1 MQSNF
6 WADSKKFGPAQ
17 KILRPV
23 KGQGK
28 SIAITAFLYI
38 LIKIESSTSGQR
50 INKFMIS
57 LIIFTIILNRG
68 DCKGDQEW
76 NCKCVSQNDVEVDAD
91 ISDVEYEN
99 FDA

>member
-1 MQSNF
+1 MF
-6 WADSKKFGPAQ
+6 VMVILVCCIFG
-17 KILRPV
+17 
-23 KGQGK
+23 
-28 SIAITAFLYI
+28 
-38 LIKIESSTSGQR
+38 
-50 INKFMIS
+50 FMIS
-57 LIIFTIILNRG
+57 IILFKNILNRG

>member
-1 MQSNF
+1 MYEIFKHRLHHQN
-6 WADSKKFGPAQ
+6 ATN
-17 KILRPV
+17 R
-23 KGQGK
+23 
-28 SIAITAFLYI
+28 
-38 LIKIESSTSGQR
+38 
-50 INKFMIS
+50 FMIS
-57 LIIFTIILNRG
+57 IILFTNILNRG

>member
-1 MQSNF
+1 
-6 WADSKKFGPAQ
+6 
-17 KILRPV
+17 
-23 KGQGK
+23 
-28 SIAITAFLYI
+28 
-38 LIKIESSTSGQR
+38 
-50 INKFMIS
+50 MIS
-57 LIIFTIILNRG
+57 INCFTNVLNRG